1 MNGMVVKQ
9 SDKEVE
15 WRQRLARFA
24 SSGQQIKSFCQA
36 ESVSTAT
43 FYRWRR
49 LLAEV
54 GDATPAVDFIDVG
67 VMPLASETQSMMP
80 CAATSA
86 ALEIRLDLGQGLV
99 LSILRR

>member
-1 MNGMVVKQ
+1 MNGMIVKQ

-49 LLAEV
+49 QLAEV
-54 GDATPAVDFIDVG
+54 GDATPAVGFIDVG
-67 VMPLASETQSMMP
+67 AMPLASETQSMMQ
-80 CAATSA
+80 CA
-86 ALEIRLDLGQGLV
+86 ALEVRLDLGQGLM